1 MTSLH
6 SADVRRDWK
15 GGLVVAGW
23 TLAALVIMA
32 VLIVLLAN
40 ATRFD
45 PKHIS
50 GTVTGT
56 SVTEGRTY
64 EADVLVG
71 KVYTRRTM
79 YQPPCYSVGWE
90 EGGEQHQECIA
101 ENVWS
106 TLGPGDQFD
115 TYTVNTEPVQAD

>member
-1 MTSLH
+1 MTSQRK
-6 SADVRRDWK
+6 ADVRRDWK

-45 PKHIS
+45 SKHIS

-64 EADVLVG
+64 EATVPAG
-71 KVYTRRTM
+71 KVITTRMM

-90 EGGEQHQECIA
+90 EDGNQHQECIA
-101 ENVWS
+101 ENVWAA
-106 TLGPGDQFD
+106 LKPGDPFD
-115 TYTVNTEPVQAD
+115 TYTVNTEPVLAD